1 MISYEELAAENARL
15 LGIIKALKA
24 ENAVLRSML
33 PPGAKL
39 PTRSNEPEPKPKH
52 LDREAII
59 TQRLSLFR
67 SLFRGREDVYAKRWV
82 SKDVLSYVAVCR
94 EWGIQP
100 CVERSRF
107 GKGVPVTTPP
117 TASNSTAQEECSTTP

>member
-1 MISYEELAAENARL
+1 MIPYEELAAENARL
-15 LGIIKALKA
+15 LGIIKTLKA

-33 PPGAKL
+33 PPEAKL

-67 SLFRGREDVYAKRWV
+67 SLFRGREDVYDKRWV
-82 SKDVLSYVAVCR
+82 SKDGQRAGYKPVCDFTN
-94 EWGIQP
+94 
-100 CVERSRF
+100 ER
-107 GKGVPVTTPP
+107 G
-117 TASNSTAQEECSTTP
+117 

>member
-33 PPGAKL
+33 QL

-67 SLFRGREDVYAKRWV
+67 SLFRGREDVYDKRWV